1 MSMPI
6 YEFHC
11 KDCRNEFKTLRRA
24 EQLAA
29 VTCPTCGTG
38 RVARLLSV
46 TAHTSSNG
54 AAEAPAC
61 SGPGLGGACCG
72 MNPMGC
78 GRQN

>member
-1 MSMPI
+1 MPI

-11 KDCRNEFKTLRRA
+11 KECRREFKTLRRS
-24 EQLAA
+24 EQVDS

-46 TAHTSSNG
+46 TARTTGDAALNG
-54 AAEAPAC
+54 SMPESC
-61 SGPGLGGACCG
+61 GMPGMGGCCG

-78 GRQN
+78 GCRD